1 VKPGDVVKAGDQLT
15 EGVINPHSIL
25 RIVGKEVV
33 QQYLLDEI
41 QKVYRSQ
48 GVNIH
53 DKHIAVIVRQMLRK
67 VGVLSSGHTEL
78 LPGELIDCLAYEDVN
93 ARVLAEGGEPATA
106 QAVLLGITRASLSK
120 DSWLAS
126 ASFQETSR
134 VLTDAAT
141 KGKIDK
147 LRGLK
152 ENIILGRLIP
162 AQVLIDEATPPVSP
176 QLDTSFTPLLI
187 EGG

>member
-1 VKPGDVVKAGDQLT
+1 MVKAGEQLT
-15 EGVINPHSIL
+15 EGVIDPHNVL
-25 RIVGKEVV
+25 HIVGKEAT

-48 GVNIH
+48 GVSIH
-53 DKHIAVIVRQMLRK
+53 DKHIAVIVRQLLRK
-67 VGVLSSGHTEL
+67 VEVSSSGDTEL
-78 LPGELIDCLAYEDVN
+78 LPGELTDRFDYEEIN

-106 QAVLLGITRASLSK
+106 QAVLLGITRASLGK
-120 DSWLAS
+120 DSWLAA

-162 AQVLIDEATPPVSP
+162 ARILTDEETEPSSP
-176 QLDTSFTPLLI
+176 QLGTPFAPPTI
-187 EGG
+187 EET